1 MTMKN
6 ITLSTLIIVSLT
18 GIFSCSYEDEET
30 ILDGNQSPQLS
41 TADTLS
47 FSDTSGV
54 FEMLNLDYPGLEK
67 VKAALEAGNKAQ
79 AAGALLEYWRY
90 GRTAV
95 NPYIDLINASISD
108 TDLRIADQ
116 ACDHRFYVKGFV
128 ESEKDGVTT
137 YYLFE
142 DKNKNIDWNYSN
154 DKVTDQEFRYQ
165 RHRHQWMEPQAKA
178 YRVTGDEKYIESW
191 IEVYTDWLQTFP
203 CPVGKVYPPA
213 GGAENDIEYE
223 WKGLQVAERVLSQMN
238 IIPYFIYSEN
248 FTPEWLC
255 TVLSEFCKAVEL
267 MRLNY
272 YSDSNILITQ
282 AQAVGFAGV
291 MMPEFLKSEEWAEDG
306 FGKLAAN
313 ASSQFLS
320 DGVHYELDPS
330 YHIAAIAD
338 FAEANDLLI
347 INNRT
352 DLLPSDF
359 IAKLKNAA
367 HFVMDIIYPDYSID
381 NWNDTRSAS
390 YTKNVLKRNFKR
402 YSEMFP
408 EDTELL
414 WMATEGSEGTRPT
427 YLNKAYEKAGYYM
440 MRNGWDSKSTMMIL
454 KNNNDPEGMWHN
466 QSDNGTFG
474 LWIKGRNFFPDAGCY
489 AYSGSDR
496 STYASTRFHN
506 TITVQSKDI
515 LSNTRRGELKLLS
528 ETEQDHTVL
537 VTENTPIFSGAED
550 VTYTHRRAVFF
561 VEKTFFV
568 IVDELYDGGV
578 QSKKKVNLN
587 YHILGSN
594 AVVDDFS
601 EVCQSGMHTDYS
613 DGNNILLHI
622 FTETTQDFAV
632 DPKNTSIDF
641 SNNIGIK
648 SGSRKGLQHTIREP
662 LDGAARFITVIYP
675 FSNSFSDN
683 TVDAIF
689 TDNTEEGSAGTFHAE
704 GAAVK
709 VTVNGK
715 EYELSYTLN

>member
-1 MTMKN
+1 MKHTTILTALCMTALLM
-6 ITLSTLIIVSLT
+6 
-18 GIFSCSYEDEET
+18 SCSYEDD
-30 ILDGNQSPQLS
+30 ILIKDADQSPAIS
-41 TADTLS
+41 TQDTVS
-47 FSDTSGV
+47 FRDTSGI
-54 FEMLNLDYPGLEK
+54 FEILNLAYPGLEE
-67 VKAALEAGNKAQ
+67 VKSAVEAGDTL
-79 AAGALLEYWRY
+79 AAAKALLEYWRY

-95 NPYIDLINASISD
+95 NPYIALINTTISD

-116 ACDHRFYVKGFV
+116 ACEHRFYVKGFA
-128 ESEKDGVTT
+128 EKEEDGVAT

-142 DKNKNIDWNYSN
+142 DKNKNIDWNFTT

-178 YRVTGDEKYIESW
+178 YRVTGDEKYIKSW
-191 IEVYTDWLQTFP
+191 IEVYSDWLRTFP
-203 CPVGKVYPPA
+203 CPTGKVYPPA

-248 FTPEWLC
+248 FTPQWLC
-255 TVLSEFCKAVEL
+255 TVLSEFAKAVEL

-272 YSDSNILITQ
+272 YADSNILITQ
-282 AQAVGFAGV
+282 SQAVGFAGV
-291 MMPEFLKSEEWAEDG
+291 MMPEFAKAQEWAEEG
-306 FGKLAAN
+306 FGKLADN
-313 ASSQFLS
+313 ASSQFLT
-320 DGVHYELDPS
+320 DGVHYELDPG

-338 FAEANDLLI
+338 FTEASDLLAA
-347 INNRT
+347 NGRT
-352 DLLPSDF
+352 ELLPSDF
-359 IAKLKNAA
+359 TSKLQNAA
-367 HFVMDIIYPDYSID
+367 HFVMDMVYPDYSLD

-390 YTKNVLKRNFKR
+390 YTKNVLKRNFNT

-408 EDTELL
+408 EDGELK
-414 WMATEGSEGTRPT
+414 WMATEGAEGTKPT
-427 YLNKAYEKAGYYM
+427 HLTKAYSTAGYYM
-440 MRNGWDSKSTMMIL
+440 LRNGWDANSTMMIL
-454 KNNNDPEGMWHN
+454 KNCNDPQGGWHN

-489 AYSGSDR
+489 AYSGNDR
-496 STYASTRFHN
+496 TTWASTRYHN

-515 LSNTRRGELKLLS
+515 LPSFRKGELKLLKEGEDGS
-528 ETEQDHTVL
+528 VTL
-537 VTENTPIFSGAED
+537 VTQNTPVFESTEE

-561 VEKTFFV
+561 VEKSFFV

-601 EVCQSGMHTDYS
+601 KVCQSGMHTEYP

-641 SNNIGIK
+641 SDNIGIK

-675 FSNSFSDN
+675 FSNAFSDN

-715 EYELSYTLN
+715 EYNLSYTLN